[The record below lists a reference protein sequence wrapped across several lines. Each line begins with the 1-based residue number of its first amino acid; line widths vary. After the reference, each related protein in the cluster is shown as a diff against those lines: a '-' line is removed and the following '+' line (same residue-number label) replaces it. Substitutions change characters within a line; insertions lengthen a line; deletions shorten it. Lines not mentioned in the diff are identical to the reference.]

1 MSVEAPG
8 GGYTPNGLFPWLGV
22 LTPSLTFSSTSSNIA
37 FHKVITVPDKRAIL
51 VERLIR
57 VTNFLRCSPAVLF
70 SSIFLLDKFQSEKKS
85 LDLFNLLP
93 LALIKITSSLDGF
106 GGVDVKRMLKN
117 FGYESTTEDLDDME
131 KKIRST
137 IDIQVKLF
145 NCNFHL
151 QVGWGT
157 WLILLLFRPK
167 IKGIFQG
174 GKQYQASDRL
184 GSPPI
189 ILHGWKARLC

>member
-1 MSVEAPG
+1 M
-8 GGYTPNGLFPWLGV
+8 
-22 LTPSLTFSSTSSNIA
+22 
-37 FHKVITVPDKRAIL
+37 ITVPDKRATL

-106 GGVDVKRMLKN
+106 GGVDVKRMLKI
-117 FGYESTTEDLDDME
+117 FGYESSTEDLDDME

-157 WLILLLFRPK
+157 
-167 IKGIFQG
+167 
-174 GKQYQASDRL
+174 
-184 GSPPI
+184 
-189 ILHGWKARLC
+189 

>member
-8 GGYTPNGLFPWLGV
+8 GRYTPNGLFPWLGV

-37 FHKVITVPDKRAIL
+37 FHKVITVPDKRATL

-106 GGVDVKRMLKN
+106 GGVDVKRMLKI

-145 NCNFHL
+145 NCNFHYKW
-151 QVGWGT
+151 VGEPDWFYFCST
-157 WLILLLFRPK
+157 LLTSL
-167 IKGIFQG
+167 
-174 GKQYQASDRL
+174 
-184 GSPPI
+184 
-189 ILHGWKARLC
+189 